1 MKSINETHWQK
12 SDIPLF
18 LFPHLY
24 IYIYIYIYIPFYHFY
39 RFLFTI
45 YIYVPLY
52 IYIYSFLYFPFYPFI
67 PERLFVGKM
76 HQKKANTET
85 LFTIWFVLFVSW
97 LPSSM
102 RNHDGKWVFY
112 DYHIYHCSIPIH
124 LEKLPSVDSP
134 SPTISP
140 NFYFNPAPPPKVNS
154 SQLNNNFPVIT

>member
-1 MKSINETHWQK
+1 MTKKRYS
-12 SDIPLF
+12 SVPF
-18 LFPHLY
+18 SPF
-24 IYIYIYIYIPFYHFY
+24 IYIYIYI
-39 RFLFTI
+39 FLFTI
-45 YIYVPLY
+45 FIDSFLPFIYMFLYIY

-102 RNHDGKWVFY
+102 RNHDWKWVFY

-134 SPTISP
+134 LTRHLTKFLFQPGSPT
-140 NFYFNPAPPPKVNS
+140 K
-154 SQLNNNFPVIT
+154 SQFRPTK